1 MLSRKHYILIAKIIK
16 DNTCEVEDTTWKV
29 LDKNTLVDKLCQ
41 VFARD
46 NSLFSRDR
54 FVEACND
61 E

>member
-1 MLSRKHYILIAKIIK
+1 MLSRKHYISIAKIIK

-29 LDKNTLVDKLCQ
+29 LDKDTLVNKLCQ
-41 VFARD
+41 VFASD
-46 NSLFSRDR
+46 NTLFSRSR

>member
-1 MLSRKHYILIAKIIK
+1 MLSRKHYRVVASIIK

-29 LDKNTLVDKLCQ
+29 LDKDTLVNELCK

-46 NSLFSRDR
+46 NSLFSRSR
-54 FVEACND
+54 FVSACD